1 MRDRQQVN
9 IGKDQHFTHTQQ
21 QKAGVMR
28 LHFFMSRR
36 PSATRPIFQCPQ
48 PSWGHWKGPAML
60 GLELQLQLIKIKQAC
75 GVKKNREKNVTRRR
89 FGIIEKM

>member
-9 IGKDQHFTHTQQ
+9 NGKDQHHTHT
-21 QKAGVMR
+21 AAAENR
-28 LHFFMSRR
+28 RDASAFFNVSSSFR
-36 PSATRPIFQCPQ
+36 ATRPIFQRPQ

-60 GLELQLQLIKIKQAC
+60 GLDSIKIKQAC

-89 FGIIEKM
+89 FDIIEKM